1 MEPQMKLTPRAERVW
16 KRMVQMFGDKLT
28 GMHPRG
34 MPLAM
39 AQVVDR
45 VDDETVIN
53 GLSVMNGMKQP
64 PGIEEFQRVM
74 SSTPAVTA
82 NPNRMPALTA
92 YVVANCR
99 LTPYQTRHPWTW
111 LGQGNSREK
120 SQNFGI
126 VGVRIPDDPD
136 GTPGFTV
143 DMAVLA

>member
-1 MEPQMKLTPRAERVW
+1 MTLSPRADRAW
-16 KRMVQMFGDKLT
+16 QRMVQMFGDKLT
-28 GMHPRG
+28 TLHPRG
-34 MPLAM
+34 MPAAM
-39 AQVVDR
+39 AQIIDR
-45 VDDETVIN
+45 VDNETVVR
-53 GLSVMNGMKQP
+53 GLADMGQMRQP
-64 PGIEEFQRVM
+64 PSVADVERLM

-111 LGQGNSREK
+111 LAQGNPREK
-120 SQNFGI
+120 SQNFGV

-136 GTPGFTV
+136 TGTLGFTV

>member
-1 MEPQMKLTPRAERVW
+1 MNLTPRAERVW
-16 KRMVQMFGDKLT
+16 KRMVQMFGEKLT
-28 GMHPRG
+28 GMYPRG

-39 AQVVDR
+39 AQTVDR

-64 PGIEEFQRVM
+64 PGIEDFQRIL
-74 SSTPAVTA
+74 SSTPSTVI

-92 YVVANCR
+92 YIMANYR
-99 LTPYQTRHPWTW
+99 LTPHQTRHPWTW
-111 LGQGNSREK
+111 LGQGNPREK

-136 GTPGFTV
+136 TDTPGFTV